1 MNLQSEITGVDI
13 KAVQLSFEIHEH
25 ENNCASECI
34 LKANKERFSNQCKI
48 VYEALQRGER
58 LTTAS
63 ALLKYSIGDLRRRIK
78 DLRDAGIPIEDELQE
93 NRFKIY
99 FIKQAS

>member
-1 MNLQSEITGVDI
+1 MIP
-13 KAVQLSFEIHEH
+13 AQLNIDFSRRT
-25 ENNCASECI
+25 ENNLESNEI
-34 LKANKERFSNQCKI
+34 LDANRERFNGQCKTLYDAFI
-48 VYEALQRGER
+48 RGEK

-63 ALLKYSIGDLRRRIK
+63 ALLKYSIGDLRRRVK
-78 DLRDAGIPIEDELQE
+78 DLRDAGIEVEDELQE

>member
-1 MNLQSEITGVDI
+1 MIVGTET

-63 ALLKYSIGDLRRRIK
+63 ALLKYSIGDLRRRIA
-78 DLRDAGIPIEDELQE
+78 DLIENGVDIQKETKE
-93 NRFKIY
+93 GRFKEY
-99 FIKQAS
+99 FLEVKKTA

>member
-34 LKANKERFSNQCKI
+34 LKANKERFSKQCQI
-48 VYEALQRGER
+48 VYEAMKRGER

-63 ALLKYSIGDLRRRIK
+63 ALIQYGIGDLRRRVK
-78 DLRDAGIPIEDELQE
+78 DLVDYHGINIKSELIEG
-93 NRFKIY
+93 RFKVY
-99 FIKQAS
+99 FL